1 MKAKFL
7 SPYIALFFFT
17 AHKAQVGIGI
27 NNPSSSAVLELSS
40 TNKGLLMNSVALTST
55 TSATPF
61 GSNVEGMWV
70 YNTATAGTAPN
81 NVIPGL
87 YYNDGTKWVLMSINN
102 DLPKVGDIK
111 SSMATADH
119 DGWYLLNGRTVS
131 TLPAVSQTNAVAL
144 GFGTTLPSSNDRILK
159 GKNASE
165 AIAATG
171 GSNSYSIAQA
181 NLPNVNITGTTAS
194 SGAHTHSY
202 TNRGVNYWNYNAGS
216 INTTRTIDTETR
228 TTAAAGDHSHTISVA
243 SGGTNTAITQYPK
256 HLVVQYFIYLGK

>member
-1 MKAKFL
+1 MKTKFL
-7 SPYIALFFFT
+7 YTCIAAFLFV
-17 AHKAQVGIGI
+17 AHKAQVGIGTS
-27 NNPSSSAVLELSS
+27 NPSNSAVLELSS
-40 TNKGLLMNSVALTST
+40 TNKGFLMNTVALTST
-55 TSATPF
+55 TSAAPF

-70 YNTATAGTAPN
+70 YNTATAGTSPN

-102 DLPKVGDIK
+102 DLPKIGDLK
-111 SSMATADH
+111 SSMATTDH
-119 DGWYLLNGRTVS
+119 DGWFLLNGRNIS
-131 TLPAVSQTNAVAL
+131 TLPSISQTNAAAL
-144 GFGTTLPSSNDRILK
+144 GFSTTLPSSSDRILK
-159 GKNASE
+159 GKNTSE
-165 AIAATG
+165 AVFSTG
-171 GSNSYSIAQA
+171 GSNSFSIAQA

-216 INTTRTIDTETR
+216 INTTRTIDTEVR
-228 TTAAAGDHSHTISVA
+228 TTAAAGDHSHTISIA